1 MIMFRQIRIAG
12 IMGLALLLL
21 AAGTPKAKNLYAAKR
36 SALLPGLG
44 QMSEGK
50 VYRGLAFMA
59 GEVFLLHMGFNAFS
73 KCAAYARETRNLE
86 DNQPVY
92 DDANPSSGSKR
103 AYIEEWQDY
112 YDKSREQKFWY
123 MGFWGAAALL
133 WAGNVADA
141 YLFVPHKQSS
151 LEKSRKTRIALDYR
165 DQTPILSIK
174 RSF

>member
-21 AAGTPKAKNLYAAKR
+21 AAGTPKAQNLYAAKR
-36 SALLPGLG
+36 SLLLPGLG

-50 VYRGLAFMA
+50 VYRGLALMA
-59 GEVFLLHMGFNAFS
+59 GEVFLIHMGFNAFS

-86 DNQPVY
+86 DNKPVY
-92 DDANPSSGSKR
+92 YDANPGSESLR
-103 AYIEEWQDY
+103 EYYEEWQNY
-112 YDKSREQKFWY
+112 YDKSKQQKVRY
-123 MGFWGAAALL
+123 MVFWGLAGLL

-141 YLFVPHKQSS
+141 YLFVPHKKSS
-151 LEKSRKTRIALDYR
+151 LDKGRKTRIALDYS
-165 DQTPILSIK
+165 DETPILSIK